1 MLVVASMMAYICTVV
16 KTIANVELNFEH
28 QTSNNKQK
36 NRTVMQKTFKSSIQ
50 SNGYKNTLQSNRKN
64 TLFDYRVNLMRF
76 YLRINR
82 FYKATKNLGN
92 LFYLNI

>member
-1 MLVVASMMAYICTVV
+1 MLVAVSVMAYICTVV
-16 KTIANVELNFEH
+16 KSIANVELSFEH

-36 NRTVMQKTFKSSIQ
+36 NQMGMQKTFKSSIQ
-50 SNGYKNTLQSNRKN
+50 PNGYKNTLQSNRRN
-64 TLFDYRVNLMRF
+64 TLFDYRVSLMRF